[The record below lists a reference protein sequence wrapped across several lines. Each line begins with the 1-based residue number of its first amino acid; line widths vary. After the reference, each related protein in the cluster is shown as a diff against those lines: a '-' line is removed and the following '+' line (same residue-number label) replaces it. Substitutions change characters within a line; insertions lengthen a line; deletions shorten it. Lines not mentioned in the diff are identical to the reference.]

1 MRILIIFVALAVFV
15 LLPFAIW
22 GESLEA
28 FFTEQATVD
37 WLVDYGYWAWAVAIL
52 LLASDLLLPLPA
64 TATIAALGIMYG
76 PWLGG
81 LIGAAGSLAAG
92 MLGYEICRRFGK
104 QTARRLLG
112 EKDWERAQR
121 LDQKIGGVLIVV
133 SRWTPVLPE
142 VVSCMA
148 GLIRMQRLKYYLA
161 QLLAALSFGWA
172 YAWAGYAGK
181 SFPAMTLI
189 LTTLLPVLLW
199 LLLRNLLRRRQII

>member
-1 MRILIIFVALAVFV
+1 MRLLIIFVILAFV
-15 LLPFAIW
+15 VLVPFVIW
-22 GESLEA
+22 GDSLEA
-28 FFTEQATVD
+28 FFTQQATID

-64 TATIAALGIMYG
+64 TTTIAALGIMYG

-92 MLGYEICRRFGK
+92 TLGYEICRRFGIR
-104 QTARRLLG
+104 TARRLLG

-121 LDQKIGGVLIVV
+121 LDKKVGGVLIVI

-148 GLIRMQRLKYYLA
+148 GLIRMQRLKFYLA
-161 QLLAALSFGWA
+161 QLLAALPFA
-172 YAWAGYAGK
+172 CFYAWVGFTGK
-181 SFPAMTLI
+181 NFPAMTLI
-189 LTTLLPVLLW
+189 LTTVLPVLLW
-199 LLLRNLLRRRQII
+199 LLLRNQLRRRQII